1 MEGRL
6 KLKHVNRYYA
16 CRSEA
21 SKRKIHTRT
30 LETASGPA
38 ETVSLLGHTSMTS
51 TSSVMSHQQ
60 HEDENTGRSH
70 YQKW

>member
-30 LETASGPA
+30 LETPSGPA
-38 ETVSLLGHTSMTS
+38 ETMSLLGHTLVTS
-51 TSSVMSHQQ
+51 RSTGMSHQQ
-60 HEDENTGRSH
+60 HENEETGMSLS
-70 YQKW
+70 